1 MNDQDGNGR
10 GRCLD
15 VAAATAAVEAAE
27 AADQAAKDKLAE
39 LNADNLITPEEKAQL
54 EAAKQNADTL
64 KEEANSAV
72 QALPDTVAEK
82 GDLQDR
88 VDALDGIQVPEVND
102 QDGNGRADDLDVA
115 AATAA
120 VEAAEAA
127 DQAAKDKLAELN
139 ADNLITPEEKAQL
152 EAAKQNADTLKE
164 EANSAVQALPDTV
177 AEKGDLQDRVDALDG
192 IQVPEVN
199 DQDGNGRAD
208 DLDVAAAT
216 AAVEA
221 AEAADQAAKD
231 KLAELNADNLITPEE
246 KAQLEAA
253 KQNADTLK
261 EEANSAVQ
269 AVAGYRCGER

>member
-1 MNDQDGNGR
+1 M
-10 GRCLD
+10 
-15 VAAATAAVEAAE
+15 
-27 AADQAAKDKLAE
+27 
-39 LNADNLITPEEKAQL
+39 
-54 EAAKQNADTL
+54 
-64 KEEANSAV
+64 
-72 QALPDTVAEK
+72 QALPDTRCGE

-102 QDGNGRADDLDVA
+102 QDGNGRADDLDA
-115 AATAA
+115 A
-120 VEAAEAA
+120 
-127 DQAAKDKLAELN
+127 
-139 ADNLITPEEKAQL
+139 
-152 EAAKQNADTLKE
+152 
-164 EANSAVQALPDTV
+164 
-177 AEKGDLQDRVDALDG
+177 
-192 IQVPEVN
+192 
-199 DQDGNGRAD
+199 
-208 DLDVAAAT
+208 VAAAT

>member
-1 MNDQDGNGR
+1 MPCRRCRIPLREKGDLQDRVDALDGIQVPEVNDQDGNGR
-10 GRCLD
+10 ADDLD
-15 VAAATAAVEAAE
+15 AAVAAATAAVEAAE

-88 VDALDGIQVPEVND
+88 VVSTARIQVPEVND
-102 QDGNGRADDLDVA
+102 QDGNGRADDLDAAVA

-120 VEAAEAA
+120 VEPRK
-127 DQAAKDKLAELN
+127 QRTRLRRRSLQSLN

-164 EANSAVQALPDTV
+164 EAQ
-177 AEKGDLQDRVDALDG
+177 QC
-192 IQVPEVN
+192 
-199 DQDGNGRAD
+199 RAG
-208 DLDVAAAT
+208 
-216 AAVEA
+216 
-221 AEAADQAAKD
+221 
-231 KLAELNADNLITPEE
+231 
-246 KAQLEAA
+246 
-253 KQNADTLK
+253 
-261 EEANSAVQ
+261 
-269 AVAGYRCGER
+269 VAGYRCGER

>member
-1 MNDQDGNGR
+1 MTWMRQWQRPRSSGSR
-10 GRCLD
+10 
-15 VAAATAAVEAAE
+15 E

-102 QDGNGRADDLDVA
+102 QDGNGRADDLDA
-115 AATAA
+115 QWQRPTAA

-177 AEKGDLQDRVDALDG
+177 AEKGDLQDSCG
-192 IQVPEVN
+192 CT
-199 DQDGNGRAD
+199 GRYPG
-208 DLDVAAAT
+208 T
-216 AAVEA
+216 G
-221 AEAADQAAKD
+221 
-231 KLAELNADNLITPEE
+231 
-246 KAQLEAA
+246 
-253 KQNADTLK
+253 
-261 EEANSAVQ
+261 S
-269 AVAGYRCGER
+269 ERSGR